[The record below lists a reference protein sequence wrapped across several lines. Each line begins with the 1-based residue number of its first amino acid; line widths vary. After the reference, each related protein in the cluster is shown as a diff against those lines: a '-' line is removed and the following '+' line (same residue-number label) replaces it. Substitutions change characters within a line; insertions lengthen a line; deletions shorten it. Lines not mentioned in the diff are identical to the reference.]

1 MNVLFRVLLSFLLFS
16 AFYSAFSYLYG
27 RWLLKQGF
35 DYIGHWYIANGMFWK
50 RDISKYCPYHGN
62 EVCPCW
68 NCPNY
73 DSCLNG
79 GGKDW

>member
-1 MNVLFRVLLSFLLFS
+1 MNVFLRVLFPFLLFS
-16 AFYSAFSYLYG
+16 VLYSGFSYLYG

-35 DYIGHWYIANGMFWK
+35 DYIGHWYVANGMFWK
-50 RDISKYCPYHGN
+50 RDISKYCPYHGD
-62 EVCPCW
+62 EACPCW

-79 GGKDW
+79 GGKER